1 MALSSL
7 LRGQDLNLRPSGYEP
22 DELPDCS
29 TPQVNTTKTKGQL
42 QATIALFTG
51 CVVCFRI
58 YFDLLVLFCLS
69 LGGHRLCVPVVLYVQ
84 ASNIINAAAHVLLCS
99 LICEELFQLDSAVH
113 NSVWGRC

>member
-1 MALSSL
+1 MSSNIFNFFPHCKKKSLMALSSL

-69 LGGHRLCVPVVLYVQ
+69 LGGASVVR
-84 ASNIINAAAHVLLCS
+84 AGCS
-99 LICEELFQLDSAVH
+99 LCP
-113 NSVWGRC
+113 G